1 MIGNR
6 GLLRRKTRI
15 LITKEERFLQHTDYI
30 IVMKDRTIVDT
41 GTYEELNARQAI
53 TECILADDGGIEDD
67 DAIIEETV
75 GSQEVNIEARKTQLR
90 KERIAKRLRRMDSVG
105 KILQVNI
112 SQNIIRKHGNS
123 AHLNKK

>member
-6 GLLRRKTRI
+6 GLLRRKTRV
-15 LITKEERFLQHTDYI
+15 LITKEEKFLQHTDYI

-53 TECILADDGGIEDD
+53 TECILADDGGIDDD

-75 GSQEVNIEARKTQLR
+75 AAQEINNEARKTQLR
-90 KERIAKRLRRMDSVG
+90 KDRIAKRLRRMDSVG
-105 KILQVNI
+105 KILQV
-112 SQNIIRKHGNS
+112 KYE
-123 AHLNKK
+123 

>member
-1 MIGNR
+1 MIGNW

-30 IVMKDRTIVDT
+30 IVMKERTIVDT

-53 TECILADDGGIEDD
+53 TECLLADDGGIEDD

-75 GSQEVNIEARKTQLR
+75 EQEQIESEEQKEKLR

-105 KILQVNI
+105 KILV
-112 SQNIIRKHGNS
+112 SQ
-123 AHLNKK
+123 

>member
-30 IVMKDRTIVDT
+30 IVMKERTIVDT

-53 TECILADDGGIEDD
+53 TECLLADDGGIEDD
-67 DAIIEETV
+67 DAIIEETAE
-75 GSQEVNIEARKTQLR
+75 QEQIESEEQKEKLR

-105 KILQVNI
+105 KILV
-112 SQNIIRKHGNS
+112 SYHK
-123 AHLNKK
+123 

>member
-1 MIGNR
+1 M
-6 GLLRRKTRI
+6 RRKTRI

-30 IVMKDRTIVDT
+30 IVMKDRKIIDT

-53 TECILADDGGIEDD
+53 TECLLDDDGGMEDD

-75 GSQEVNIEARKTQLR
+75 GTQEQINEESKEKLR

-105 KILQVNI
+105 KILV
-112 SQNIIRKHGNS
+112 SW
-123 AHLNKK
+123 

>member
-30 IVMKDRTIVDT
+30 IVMKERTIVDT

-53 TECILADDGGIEDD
+53 TECLLADDGGIEDD
-67 DAIIEETV
+67 DAIIEETAE
-75 GSQEVNIEARKTQLR
+75 QEQIESEEQKEKLR

-105 KILQVNI
+105 KILVSNH
-112 SQNIIRKHGNS
+112 K
-123 AHLNKK
+123 